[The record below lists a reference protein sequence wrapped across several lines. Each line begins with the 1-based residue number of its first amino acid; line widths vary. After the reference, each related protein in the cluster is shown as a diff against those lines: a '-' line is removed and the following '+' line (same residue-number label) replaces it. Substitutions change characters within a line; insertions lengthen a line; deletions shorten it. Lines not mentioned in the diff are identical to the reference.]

1 MKKRLIL
8 LLILGMFFSASGYAM
23 VLRLEAPKIFD
34 NEKAAEKTVSTP
46 SSSSTSITY
55 LLPAGFEVG
64 YSINQWVIEGGLLA
78 GDPARGVPYNV
89 GGKVSYFLG
98 NDIFS
103 PYIGASVDVALDTS
117 TYQGV
122 EVGGV
127 FGVKIKIGDF
137 YPQVDFGLGWNPAN
151 GAFSWKWSVKA
162 CWSFGKYALGASY
175 KNRFNG
181 GLQSGSSSNSNP
193 VDPPPP
199 PPPN

>member
-1 MKKRLIL
+1 MKKIL
-8 LLILGMFFSASGYAM
+8 LVSLLIFEMFIGVSGYAM
-23 VLRLEAPKIFD
+23 ILRLKAPVF
-34 NEKAAEKTVSTP
+34 EKENISVLSSTA
-46 SSSSTSITY
+46 STASTSITY
-55 LLPAGFEVG
+55 LFPAGFEVG

>member
-1 MKKRLIL
+1 MKKILVLIA
-8 LLILGMFFSASGYAM
+8 IGMFTGVGTGHAM
-23 VLRLEAPKIFD
+23 VLRLEAPKFD
-34 NEKAAEKTVSTP
+34 KEPVKTTP
-46 SSSSTSITY
+46 APSYTSIAY
-55 LLPAGFEVG
+55 LFPVGLEVG
-64 YSINQWVIEGGLLA
+64 YSFNQQWTVEGSLLA
-78 GDPARGVPYNV
+78 GDPANKVPYNI
-89 GGKVSYFLG
+89 GGKVNCFLG

>member
-1 MKKRLIL
+1 
-8 LLILGMFFSASGYAM
+8 MFCLFGLCFACTGHALTVDIRPS
-23 VLRLEAPKIFD
+23 KF
-34 NEKAAEKTVSTP
+34 KKTVSTP
-46 SSSSTSITY
+46 SSTAYTSIAY
-55 LLPAGFEVG
+55 LLPYGLEVG
-64 YSINQWVIEGGLLA
+64 YSFNQQWTVEGSLLA
-78 GDPARGVPYNV
+78 GDPANKVPYNI
-89 GGKVSYFLG
+89 GGKVNCFLG

-127 FGVKIKIGDF
+127 FGVKIKIEDF

>member
-1 MKKRLIL
+1 MKKILI
-8 LLILGMFFSASGYAM
+8 MFCLFGLCFACTGHALTVDIRPS
-23 VLRLEAPKIFD
+23 KF
-34 NEKAAEKTVSTP
+34 KKTVSTP
-46 SSSSTSITY
+46 SSTAYTSIAY
-55 LLPAGFEVG
+55 LLPYGLEVG
-64 YSINQWVIEGGLLA
+64 YSFNQQWTVEGSLLA
-78 GDPARGVPYNV
+78 GDPANKVPYNI
-89 GGKVSYFLG
+89 GGKVNYFLG

-103 PYIGASVDVALDTS
+103 PYIGASVEVAVAADTP